1 MPIYGLGMVNPIAS
15 LLTCTSKLT
24 IWLKFSR
31 LGWWF
36 QSTSVSHF
44 SGIWVCLKMITNHN
58 QFSRE
63 TGILDRAGTLG
74 YPTMYC
80 TNTIVI
86 MTIIIYIY
94 ICIYIYTVHMFKG
107 GAGPSG
113 NGLWHGVFAQYVISI
128 RIGYQEKNAYYNIP
142 FYRGIVDPSPLL
154 FLT

>member
-1 MPIYGLGMVNPIAS
+1 MVNPIAS

-24 IWLKFSR
+24 LWLKFSR

-63 TGILDRAGTLG
+63 PGILDRAGTLG

-80 TNTIVI
+80 INNNSNNNNKNIHI
-86 MTIIIYIY
+86 HM
-94 ICIYIYTVHMFKG
+94 YIYTVHMFKG

-113 NGLWHGVFAQYVISI
+113 NGFWHGVLAQYMISI